1 MSSAKYLMLS
11 STIPLYNYLIDELEK
26 YYTNYDNSSDIV
38 VAVKMG
44 IKKLNRYYLKTD
56 DIIMYTVTTDKL
68 IIN

>member
-1 MSSAKYLMLS
+1 M
-11 STIPLYNYLIDELEK
+11 DELEK

-44 IKKLNRYYLKTD
+44 IKKLNRYYLKID
-56 DIIMYTVTTDKL
+56 DITIYTVATGKL